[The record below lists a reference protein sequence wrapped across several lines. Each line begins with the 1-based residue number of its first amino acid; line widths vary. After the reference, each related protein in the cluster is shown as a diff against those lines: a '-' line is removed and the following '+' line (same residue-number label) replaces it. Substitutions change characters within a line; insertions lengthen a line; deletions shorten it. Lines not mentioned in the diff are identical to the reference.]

1 MYFNDMTVLSRIN
14 PFFMDLFDKLQS
26 RPGPLGEFTT
36 DGYGYYTFP
45 RLEGP
50 IGPEMNF
57 NGKPM
62 VVWSVND
69 YLGMANHPEVRK
81 VDAEAAEAYGF
92 STPMGARLLTG
103 NSTEHE
109 TLEEELADFVHKPE
123 AMLLNYGYQGIMS
136 VIHALVDRNDFLIYD
151 ELSHACIVDGKQLA
165 MADRSVFKH
174 NDIESLEKQLK
185 RATSRMKEGSSI
197 LVITE
202 GVFGMTG
209 DLGKLKEIIALKEK
223 YPFRLLVD
231 DAHGLG
237 TLGEDGSGTGTHLGC
252 QEGVDIYFGTF
263 AKSFALIGAF
273 VASEPRALNFLRAN
287 TRSQIFA
294 KSIPLPIVISA
305 RERLRLIRQHPE
317 WREKLWKNTLALRN
331 GLIEL
336 GYNVLPSESPVTP
349 VLTRGST
356 DLCGRI
362 MRVLR
367 EDYGI
372 FVSGVSY
379 PVVPKGIVLLRLIP
393 TATHR
398 PEHIEKTLAAFDA
411 IKEFARFGEEIAV

>member
-1 MYFNDMTVLSRIN
+1 
-14 PFFMDLFDKLQS
+14 MDLFEKLAG
-26 RPGPLGEFTT
+26 RPGPIGEFTSE

-50 IGPEMNF
+50 VGPVMKF
-57 NGKPM
+57 NGKDM
-62 VVWSVND
+62 IVWSVND
-69 YLGMANHPEVRK
+69 YLGIGNHPEVRK
-81 VDAEAAEAYGF
+81 ADAQASADYGL
-92 STPMGARLLTG
+92 SVPMGARLMTG

-109 TLEEELADFVHKPE
+109 ALEKELADFTHKEE

-165 MADRSVFKH
+165 MAEKSVFKH
-174 NDIESLEKQLK
+174 NDIDSLEKQLA
-185 RATSRMKEGSSI
+185 RADRRRKPNSSI
-197 LVITE
+197 LVVTE

-223 YPFRLLVD
+223 YDFRLLVD

-237 TLGEDGSGTGTHLGC
+237 TLGYDGSGTGTELDC
-252 QEGVDIYFGTF
+252 QDGIDIYFGTF

-273 VASEPRALNFLRAN
+273 VSTEPRVVEFLKAN

-294 KSIPLPIVISA
+294 KSLPLAIVISA

-317 WREKLWKNTLALRN
+317 WREKLWENTLSLRE
-331 GLIEL
+331 GLIDI

-349 VLTRGST
+349 VLTKGST
-356 DLCGRI
+356 TLCTTI
-362 MRVLR
+362 MKTLR
-367 EDYGI
+367 EEYGV
-372 FVSGVSY
+372 FVSGVAY
-379 PVVPKGIVLLRLIP
+379 PVVPRGMVLIRLIP
-393 TATHR
+393 TAGHTK
-398 PEHIEKTLAAFDA
+398 EHIEKTLHAFDA
-411 IKEFARFGEEIAV
+411 IKSLALKNVEERVSA

>member
-1 MYFNDMTVLSRIN
+1 
-14 PFFMDLFDKLQS
+14 MDLFDKLQN
-26 RPGPLGEFTT
+26 RPGPLGEFTS

-50 IGPEMNF
+50 IGPEMTF

-69 YLGMANHPEVRK
+69 YLGIANHPEVRK
-81 VDAEAAEAYGF
+81 VDAESAKEYGF
-92 STPMGARLLTG
+92 STPMGARLMTG

-109 TLEEELADFVHKPE
+109 ALEEELAEFVHKPE
-123 AMLLNYGYQGIMS
+123 AMLLNFGYQGIMS

-174 NDIESLEKQLK
+174 NDMESLEKQLK

-209 DLGKLKEIIALKEK
+209 DLGKLKEIVALKEK

-237 TLGEDGSGTGTHLGC
+237 TLGEDGSGTGTQLGC
-252 QEGVDIYFGTF
+252 QDGVDIYFGTF

-273 VASEPRALNFLRAN
+273 VASEPRVLEFLRAN

-294 KSIPLPIVISA
+294 KSIPMPIVVSA

-317 WREKLWKNTLALRN
+317 WRDQLWENTLALRN

-336 GYNVLPSESPVTP
+336 GYNILPSESPVTP

-356 DLCGRI
+356 ELCTRI

-367 EDYGI
+367 EEHGI

-393 TATHR
+393 TAAHR

-411 IKEFARFGEEIAV
+411 IKEIAKSEEEVAV